1 MTYWVIAG
9 LAWLISGVA
18 AASIARAKH
27 RAPGS
32 AFALGVFLGPVGLA
46 IVACQDPAPVENPDG
61 TSTTAGRFDW
71 LIGGGG
77 EGAALPAIVLTSGA
91 VALTT
96 WFLFQVNAGSY
107 NTLDQATV
115 ENSITQTLEG
125 NGVANPVVSCPS
137 SMSGKPGA
145 IVFCQV
151 TTDVDSGVVRVT
163 VENSSGDITWVV
175 LPG

>member
-27 RAPGS
+27 QAPGS
-32 AFALGVFLGPVGLA
+32 AFARGVILGVVGLA
-46 IVACQDPAPVENPDG
+46 IVACQDPAPVDNPDG
-61 TSTTAGRFDW
+61 TATRGGRFDW
-71 LIGGGG
+71 LIGGG
-77 EGAALPAIVLTSGA
+77 EGTALPAIILSAGA
-91 VALTT
+91 VALTS
-96 WFLFQVNAGSY
+96 WFLFQANAGSY

-115 ENSITQTLEG
+115 ENSITKTLEG
-125 NGVANPVVSCPS
+125 SGVTHPVVDCPS

-145 IVFCQV
+145 IVLCQV
-151 TTDVDSGVVRVT
+151 TTDVDSGVVKVT